1 MSDSPS
7 PSTEQ
12 PPAPRGPAPG
22 MPAEDGAPL
31 TEFPWSD
38 SVVGMGYLPEEVGL
52 GSGWTWS
59 AALRA

>member
-1 MSDSPS
+1 
-7 PSTEQ
+7 
-12 PPAPRGPAPG
+12 

-52 GSGWTWS
+52 GSDWTWS